1 MDTQLLQTFLE
12 VSRTRNFGKASEN
25 LCVSPSTVSAR
36 IRQLEQHLGLSLF
49 TRSHHQIGLTPAGE
63 RMERHARFILSAWER
78 AYEDTALSERHKRR
92 LVVAGVASLW
102 DIFLQD
108 WLNGIYRDYPTL
120 GLRAEESTPLRVVEK
135 LEQRMIDVGFMY
147 EPPRI
152 RDVAVEEVATVPLRL
167 VSSRAGQ
174 PLEKAIGEG
183 YIRVEWGTT
192 FASLHES
199 HFPQRLLARGR
210 VNSGRVA
217 LNLILACGGAAYLP
231 DSIVAPLLEQG
242 RLHAVDQAP
251 LIEMKAYAA
260 FGLHGEHQA
269 LIADLLDRLTQP
281 RDA

>member
-92 LVVAGVASLW
+92 LVIAGVASLW

-108 WLNGIYRDYPTL
+108 WLNGIYRDYPSL
-120 GLRAEESTPLRVVEK
+120 GLRAEESTPLRVIEK
-135 LEQRMIDVGFMY
+135 LEQKMIDVGFMY

-152 RDVAVEEVATVPLRL
+152 RDVAVEEVATVPLQL
-167 VSSRAGQ
+167 VASRAG
-174 PLEKAIGEG
+174 LAVEAAIGEG

-217 LNLILACGGAAYLP
+217 LNLMLGCGGAAYLP
-231 DSIVAPLLEQG
+231 ASIVAPLIEQG
-242 RLHAVDQAP
+242 RLHAVEEAP
-251 LIEMKAYAA
+251 VIEMKAYAA
-260 FGLHGEHQA
+260 FGLHSEHRA
-269 LIADLLDRLTQP
+269 LIADLLGRL
-281 RDA
+281 